1 MAERDTAGSQGLTA
15 GSQAVTTTP
24 PPRLRMKDLPTAILQ
39 EMQDKLLNGQSSRDV
54 RDWLTKQGYKF
65 SHNAIAEYN
74 AKVVRPALKISAQIQ
89 ALQPVAESRD
99 LAVIDQTMQVKEVTR
114 EVLSAAPLV
123 ARAGQLWS
131 EVLGGVEDSKHGEPD
146 LKARASLLNVGRGL
160 IETEAKLLG
169 VGAFGAQQSAGS
181 GTTIQI
187 AIATHRDNADPSID
201 ICELKR

>member
-1 MAERDTAGSQGLTA
+1 
-15 GSQAVTTTP
+15 
-24 PPRLRMKDLPTAILQ
+24 MKDLPTAILQ

-123 ARAGQLWS
+123 ARAGQLWA
-131 EVLGGVEDSKHGEPD
+131 EVLEGVAESKPTTVEEESDGKRTRKYIPGD

-160 IETEAKLLG
+160 VETEAKLLG
-169 VGAFGAQQSAGS
+169 VGSFGANQAAGS

-187 AIATHRDNADPSID
+187 AIATHRNDGDPSID